1 MGGGAVMVTGPGS
14 ETYAGLLPLVLVP
27 AVVEG
32 LGA

>member
-1 MGGGAVMVTGPGS
+1 MVTGPGS
-14 ETYAGLLPLVLVP
+14 ETYAVGLPPLVLVP